1 MNPVDPNASAVSVTG
16 APERRLILGIIGGM
30 ISAVVLSV
38 LKHYLGDI
46 VPPEVVAGVPALVT
60 AGIAYLVAM
69 TKQEVANRVDN
80 TVVKIANASV
90 GNPTTAVVV
99 DHETADRAAAIDIR
113 AGAVPAPAPLKGAT
127 P

>member
-1 MNPVDPNASAVSVTG
+1 MTDLNDAATSVTG
-16 APERRLILGIIGGM
+16 TPERRLVFGIIGGM
-30 ISAVVLSV
+30 ISAIILSV

-80 TVVKIANASV
+80 TVVKIANATP
-90 GNPTTAVVV
+90 GNPTTAAVV
-99 DHETADRAAAIDIR
+99 DQETSERAARQDILT
-113 AGAVPAPAPLKGAT
+113 GAVPAQVAAVKQ
-127 P
+127 